1 MMKRKKNKSEDR
13 PDPGPIGLSQAA
25 EELSVAVEE
34 FDRRA
39 ASWSAKAS
47 KGDLALTR

>member
-13 PDPGPIGLSQAA
+13 PDPSPIGLSQAA
-25 EELSVAVEE
+25 EELSVAVAE

-39 ASWSAKAS
+39 ASWSATSS
-47 KGDLALTR
+47 KGDLVLTR

>member
-13 PDPGPIGLSQAA
+13 PESGPIGLSQAA
-25 EELSVAVEE
+25 EELSDAVQE

-39 ASWSAKAS
+39 ASWSTAS